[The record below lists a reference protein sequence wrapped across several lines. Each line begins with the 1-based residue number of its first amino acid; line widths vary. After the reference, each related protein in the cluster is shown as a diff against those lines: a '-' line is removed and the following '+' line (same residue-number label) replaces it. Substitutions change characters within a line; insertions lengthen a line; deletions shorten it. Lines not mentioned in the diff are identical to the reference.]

1 MEIVGL
7 LRNCPEADSGCVE
20 IVGLLRNY
28 PEAGSGGEGAPT
40 AGECAVA

>member
-1 MEIVGL
+1 M
-7 LRNCPEADSGCVE
+7 PEDWRSAV